1 VSDMNHDERDPDST
15 DSTEGG
21 GRLDVEAAFADIVA
35 HWDDASRTP
44 VGTWPAQED
53 VDPVQPDEAAP
64 EPPPEAAPMSFSA
77 YDGPHV
83 PLAPEGWSQREELPA
98 AEPEGYVPP
107 EPPPLPRGDTLG
119 WLAWTAVLG
128 GPVFL
133 LMASLWW
140 TDIGRF
146 WIMIAVLAFIA
157 GFAAIVARLPN
168 HRSDDDTDD
177 GAVV

>member
-1 VSDMNHDERDPDST
+1 MSHDERDPDST
-15 DSTEGG
+15 DSTEPG

-53 VDPVQPDEAAP
+53 ADPLEVVDTTP
-64 EPPPEAAPMSFSA
+64 EPGDETPTMSFSA
-77 YDGPHV
+77 YDGPTV
-83 PLAPEGWSQREELPA
+83 PLAPAGWSPREELTS

-107 EPPPLPRGDTLG
+107 EPPPLPRGDPIG
-119 WLAWTAVLG
+119 WLAWCAVLG

-168 HRSDDDTDD
+168 HRSDDDPDD